1 NYSKTILSGE
11 SHARMASRWQAYLC
25 LGLCFIS
32 SPGIARAWGFMAHRY
47 INESAVFI
55 LPQPLLGYMLPYKDE
70 LRDRAVV
77 ADQRRAWDPQEA
89 ARHFI
94 DLDQWGDSV
103 FHCMPMNWGDAIRCY
118 HEDSLQEHGVLPW
131 HTVTVYRRLVN
142 AFAKGDAGAVCR
154 HAADLGHYLADA
166 HVPLHLCSNYNGQF
180 TGQHGIHALLESRI
194 PEYFIDQMLLP
205 FQRPRWIPDVRLS
218 IWDIIRESSAPL
230 ASVFACERR
239 CRNTVPIP
247 WQFSPIQQGSRL
259 ARKESKEFV
268 QCYDQCLGGLMGQ
281 RLSASIHNV
290 ASWWWSAWIEAGQPK
305 GVSRM
310 DKRTFVHNEKG
321 LSTPVSEIEEIQ
333 VDTITSLRVLN
344 QESKE
349 CDER

>member
-1 NYSKTILSGE
+1 
-11 SHARMASRWQAYLC
+11 MASRRLTC
-25 LGLCFIS
+25 MFLGLCFIS
-32 SPGIARAWGFMAHRY
+32 SPGLAWAWGFMAHRH
-47 INESAVFI
+47 INESAVYL

-70 LRDRAVV
+70 LRDRAVA

-103 FHCMPMNWGDAIRCY
+103 FHCMPMNWTDAIRCY
-118 HEDSLQEHGVLPW
+118 HEDSLREHGVLPW

-218 IWDIIRESSAPL
+218 IWDIIRESSAPM
-230 ASVFACERR
+230 ASVFDCERR
-239 CRNTVPIP
+239 CRTTVPISL
-247 WQFSPIQQGSRL
+247 QFSPIQQRSL
-259 ARKESKEFV
+259 LVRKESKEFV
-268 QCYDQCLGGLMGQ
+268 RCYDQCLGGLMGQ
-281 RLSASIHNV
+281 RLSASIQNV
-290 ASWWWSAWIEAGQPK
+290 ASWWWSAWIEAGQPAGLRAK
-305 GVSRM
+305 ALDYPEERPEPDSLL
-310 DKRTFVHNEKG
+310 RTPHLG
-321 LSTPVSEIEEIQ
+321 Q
-333 VDTITSLRVLN
+333 
-344 QESKE
+344 SKQSCE
-349 CDER
+349 D